1 MSMDV
6 GLNSDIDVS
15 SRQLHIQTSYLPD
28 KKCAS
33 VTIFD
38 GGSVV
43 KKRHF
48 RIIDTQSAA
57 QVEKQVRQYHEL
69 VKTDIELL
77 FHMAEKV
84 HSSDHTHS
92 ILHLGQLFL
101 DRGFYDEAVEQFEYA
116 RKVGGDKVD
125 PDIEL
130 GKAYFNKGDYKSA
143 YLQITAAIE
152 RYPNYPDLHM
162 QLGKTLWRQER
173 FAVARKQFKK
183 AIALNENY
191 WGAYFSLGY
200 SLVESIMEFPV
211 HAELAPPIE
220 RLREA
225 ELNFRKAMRLTQ
237 DLDVDTMEA
246 GLEKLKESSA
256 LADALDLFDQARRSD
271 GRAQLFD
278 SEFYLKFMFG
288 QLDDDNQ
295 TLDFYIQTIE
305 NVLAE
310 NPDYADLRH
319 SLGVAYLLK
328 GWQCFG
334 KATGE
339 FEKAV
344 DINPSYEKAK
354 KKLKLMQNDGR
365 GLLILLRAILN

>member
-1 MSMDV
+1 MNIDV
-6 GLNSDIDVS
+6 GLNSDVDVPA
-15 SRQLHIQTSYLPD
+15 RKLHIQTSFLPD

-48 RIIDTQSAA
+48 RITNADSAA
-57 QVEKQVRQYHEL
+57 LIEREVRQCHEL

-77 FHMAEKV
+77 FHMADKV

-125 PDIEL
+125 SDIEL

-152 RYPNYPDLHM
+152 RYPKYPDLYM

-173 FAVARKQFKK
+173 FAAARKQFKK
-183 AIALNENY
+183 AMALNENY
-191 WGAYFSLGY
+191 WDAYFSLGY
-200 SLVESIMEFPV
+200 ALVESIIEFPV

-220 RLREA
+220 RLREG
-225 ELNFRKAMRLTQ
+225 EQNFRKAMRITQ
-237 DLDVDTMEA
+237 DLDVDLMEA
-246 GLEKLKESSA
+246 GLEKLKEA
-256 LADALDLFDQARRSD
+256 NGPTEALDFFEQARKVEGQAR
-271 GRAQLFD
+271 LFD

-288 QLDDDNQ
+288 QLDDNNQ
-295 TLDFYIQTIE
+295 TLDFYIDHIE
-305 NVLAE
+305 KVLTE
-310 NPDYADLRH
+310 NPSYADLRH

-344 DINPSYEKAK
+344 EINPSYEKAK

-365 GLLILLRAILN
+365 GLLILLRAILQ